1 MLHSITKQTKWA
13 VMELNCLTYDVVIK
27 NVFPL
32 HSEALSYLHE
42 IIDEIKEYDDQNYF
56 KKYNENK
63 NLVSVYQTGLIYGK
77 TLYMKYFIKEYQ
89 DIIN

>member
-1 MLHSITKQTKWA
+1 MLQSISKQTKWC
-13 VMELNCLTYDVVIK
+13 VLELNCLSNDVIIK
-27 NVFPL
+27 DVFKS

-63 NLVSVYQTGLIYGK
+63 NLVSVYQTNYFYGK